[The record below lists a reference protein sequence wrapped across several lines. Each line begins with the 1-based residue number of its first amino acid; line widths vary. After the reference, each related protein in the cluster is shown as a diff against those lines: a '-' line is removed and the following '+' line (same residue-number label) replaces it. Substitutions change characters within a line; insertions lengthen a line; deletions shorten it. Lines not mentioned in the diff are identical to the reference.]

1 MITRP
6 AMEMWKGLVSEK
18 AEERSS
24 KPQRRPNSGPQAR
37 GRLVYTEETTEAI
50 SRELRRAVKGV
61 W

>member
-1 MITRP
+1 
-6 AMEMWKGLVSEK
+6 MEMWKGLVSEK